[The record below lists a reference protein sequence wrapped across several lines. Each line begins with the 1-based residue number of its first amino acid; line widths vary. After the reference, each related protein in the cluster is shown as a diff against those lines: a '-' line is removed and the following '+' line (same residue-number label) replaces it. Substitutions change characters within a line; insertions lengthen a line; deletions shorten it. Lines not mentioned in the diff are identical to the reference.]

1 MTLEAQPDTPS
12 KELGVPLPSPAVT
25 EHCEK
30 VMAASRED
38 TGLEQSG
45 MDLVRGVAKYYVR
58 AMSNFAE
65 KTAVLAPLLE
75 AARRDPGGIHAKH
88 PRTLSGSE
96 AGLVP
101 LAFLTA
107 YRLNECRQVFIA
119 QCDLV
124 CHAGQSM
131 LKVFYISNRPS
142 LPQPHPR
149 NAEGLAFGE
158 PCFLHVLSLHARLS
172 AYNTSDLVRS

>member
-1 MTLEAQPDTPS
+1 
-12 KELGVPLPSPAVT
+12 
-25 EHCEK
+25 
-30 VMAASRED
+30 MAASTED

-45 MDLVRGVAKYYVR
+45 LEIVRGVAKYYVR

-75 AARRDPGGIHAKH
+75 AARRDPGCIHWKH
-88 PRTLSGSE
+88 PRTLSDSE

-101 LAFLTA
+101 LAFLIA
-107 YRLNECRQVFIA
+107 YWLNECTQVFTT

-131 LKVFYISNRPS
+131 LKVFYILKRPS
-142 LPQPHPR
+142 LPQPDPR

-158 PCFLHVLSLHARLS
+158 PCFLYPLSLHARLN
-172 AYNTSDLVRS
+172 AKNTSDLVRS